1 MKRLTAFI
9 NRLRTKRA
17 DGVTVEATTGTAT
30 PVTDDSRTNRN
41 RTVAI
46 VVGIILI
53 SLATVVGLAYTPGV
67 RETQVARAVRFWEDA
82 PPPAP
87 AVPAGQLGVEVEQAR
102 KENPA
107 GTITIDAATAEAIGL
122 QTAVVEARSID
133 QPVRTTG
140 RVAVDERRI
149 TQVHTKVEGFIEE
162 TFGNFEG
169 QQIRRGQPLF
179 TIYSPE
185 LVATQQE
192 YLIALRARGDFGKS
206 EFDVVR
212 RSGSTLVEAARR
224 RLQLFDVTNEQIKKL
239 ERSGTLT
246 KNVTFFAPA
255 DGVVTERKAFPGMRV
270 EPETQLYTLADLST
284 VWVEADVFES
294 DLANVRAGTSAEI
307 ILPNGETR
315 TARVAYINPLVESQ
329 SRTAR
334 VRLELSNPGL
344 RLKPG
349 MFVNVSLRT
358 VQPPQIV
365 VPRDAVLAT
374 GTRFLVLVDNGQGR
388 FTLREV
394 TVGNQGQ
401 EFYTVLSGVNVGDRV
416 ARNIGFLI
424 DSETQ
429 LRQAIEA
436 QSGATS
442 PASSGTQGGGGMPG
456 MPNMPSMSGGGGR

>member
-1 MKRLTAFI
+1 MMKRLTTFI
-9 NRLRTKRA
+9 NRLRTGRT
-17 DGVTVEATTGTAT
+17 DGVTIETTTGTAT
-30 PVTDDSRTNRN
+30 TVTDVPPKNRN

-53 SLATVVGLAYTPGV
+53 TLATVLGLAFTPGV
-67 RETQVARAVRFWEDA
+67 RETRVGRAIRFWEDA

-87 AVPAGQLGVEVEQAR
+87 AVPAGQLAVEVEQAR
-102 KENPA
+102 KENPT
-107 GTITIDAATAEAIGL
+107 GTVTIDAATAEAIGL
-122 QTAVVEARSID
+122 QTAIVEARSID
-133 QPVRTTG
+133 QPIRTTG

-149 TQVHTKVEGFIEE
+149 TQVHTKVEGFIDE

-169 QQIRRGQPLF
+169 QQIRRGQPMF

-212 RSGSTLVEAARR
+212 RSGATLVEATRR
-224 RLQLFDVTNEQIKKL
+224 RLQLFDVTNNQIKEL
-239 ERSGTLT
+239 ERTGKLT

-294 DLANVRAGTSAEI
+294 DLTNVRSGTSAEVM
-307 ILPNGETR
+307 LPNGETR

-349 MFVNVSLRT
+349 MFVNVFLRT

-394 TVGNQGQ
+394 TIGNQGQ
-401 EFYTVLSGVNVGDRV
+401 EFYTVLSGVNVGDHV
-416 ARNIGFLI
+416 ARNIAFLI

-429 LRQAIEA
+429 LRQAVEA
-436 QSGATS
+436 QSGTLS
-442 PASSGTQGGGGMPG
+442 PSGSGSQGGGMPG

>member
-1 MKRLTAFI
+1 MKKRLTTFL
-9 NRLRTKRA
+9 NLLRRRHDKSM
-17 DGVTVEATTGTAT
+17 TVEANTAT
-30 PVTDDSRTNRN
+30 VSNSPRTNRN
-41 RTVAI
+41 RTVGI
-46 VVGIILI
+46 VLI
-53 SLATVVGLAYTPGV
+53 TLATVLGIAYTPGV
-67 RETQVARAVRFWEDA
+67 RQTRVARAIRFWEAA

-87 AVPAGQLGVEVEQAR
+87 AVPAGQLAVEVEQAQ
-102 KENPA
+102 KENPT
-107 GTITIDAATAEAIGL
+107 GTITIDENTAAALGL

-140 RVAVDERRI
+140 RVTVDERRI

-192 YLIALRARGDFGKS
+192 YLIALQARGDFGKS

-212 RSGSTLVEAARR
+212 RSGSTLVEATRR
-224 RLQLFDVTNEQIKKL
+224 RLQLFDVTNEQISDL
-239 ERSGTLT
+239 ERTGKLA
-246 KNVTFFAPA
+246 KNVTFYAPA
-255 DGVVTERKAFPGMRV
+255 NGVVTERKAFPGMRV

-294 DLANVRAGTSAEI
+294 DLANVRAGTSAEVM
-307 ILPNGETR
+307 LPNGETR
-315 TARVAYINPLVESQ
+315 TARVAYINPLVETQ

-334 VRLELSNPGL
+334 VRLELPNPGL

-374 GTRFLVLVDNGQGR
+374 GTRFLVLVDNGEGR
-388 FTLREV
+388 FTLREI
-394 TVGNQGQ
+394 GIDSQGQ

-416 ARNIGFLI
+416 ARNIQFLI

-429 LRQAIEA
+429 LRQAIES
-436 QSGATS
+436 QSGSAS
-442 PASSGTQGGGGMPG
+442 PASPGTQSGGGMQG
-456 MPNMPSMSGGGGR
+456 MPNMPGMSSGGGGR